1 MGKTLFSPPLLL
13 ATCYLLPTT
22 NLWQNTNAKVYLAL
36 IYSTLAEGFIFVR
49 LQLVLRLIL
58 AFLFATAA
66 AIFSQL
72 IPPFLGEAS
81 FVIRVLLT
89 LASGGFGYLL
99 FPQVARS
106 VRVIT
111 MTTFNFVVHRVSS
124 EVSSQISRFP
134 RFNPPFSGALP
145 QVGSLALTRPLI
157 LDTSAIIDGR
167 ILDIAKTGFI
177 SGLALLPNFVLTELQ
192 QVADSVDSLKRA
204 RGRRGFEIVEELK
217 KVKQVKMEVWDKEQ
231 NGKLVDEKLINLA
244 KSLHGRIVTTDYN
257 LNRLASVSNIS
268 VLNVNDLANAVKTMS
283 LPGESLEIK
292 IVHLGKDS
300 SQGVGY
306 LPDGTMVVVSE
317 AADKIGQTFEVEV
330 TKNIQTPAGRMV
342 FAKELD

>member
-1 MGKTLFSPPLLL
+1 M
-13 ATCYLLPTT
+13 
-22 NLWQNTNAKVYLAL
+22 
-36 IYSTLAEGFIFVR
+36 R

-58 AFLFATAA
+58 ALLFATAA

-81 FVIRVLLT
+81 FMVRVLLT
-89 LASGGFGYLL
+89 LAAAGIGYLL

-111 MTTFNFVVHRVSS
+111 LTTFNFVVHRVSS
-124 EVSSQISRFP
+124 EVSNQIVKL
-134 RFNPPFSGALP
+134 PFRNQPLPGILP
-145 QVGSLALTRPLI
+145 QVGSLSLTRPLI

-167 ILDIAKTGFI
+167 ILDIAKTGFL
-177 SGLALLPNFVLTELQ
+177 SGLMLVPNFVLTELQ

-204 RGRRGFEIVEELK
+204 RGRRGFEILEDLK
-217 KVKQVKMEVWDKEQ
+217 RNKQVKLEVWDKEQ

-244 KSLHGRIVTTDYN
+244 KSLHGRIITTDFN
-257 LNRLASVSNIS
+257 LNQLASVRNINI
-268 VLNVNDLANAVKTMS
+268 LNVNDLANAVKTMS

-317 AADKIGQTFEVEV
+317 AADKIGRTLKVEI

-342 FAKELD
+342 FAKEVE